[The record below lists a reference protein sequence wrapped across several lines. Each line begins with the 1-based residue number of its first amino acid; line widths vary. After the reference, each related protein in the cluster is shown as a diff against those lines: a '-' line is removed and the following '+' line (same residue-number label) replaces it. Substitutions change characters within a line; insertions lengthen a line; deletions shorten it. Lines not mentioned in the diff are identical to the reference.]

1 MLREMLA
8 FSSCEKLAAHTH
20 THTQTYPY
28 IHACIH
34 THVPTRT
41 QTHASMHTDSELG
54 ELCGEAQ
61 NRCFHQEFAYNT
73 RWTGPAAAVNLSP
86 LQLPVFLERTV
97 YPGAPSHP

>member
-8 FSSCEKLAAHTH
+8 FSSCEVSCRHTE
-20 THTQTYPY
+20 TYPY

-34 THVPTRT
+34 THTFVHGLI

-61 NRCFHQEFAYNT
+61 NRCFHQEF
-73 RWTGPAAAVNLSP
+73 VCV
-86 LQLPVFLERTV
+86 Q
-97 YPGAPSHP
+97 H